1 MTARA
6 LTVARKDLTDLARSK
21 LLWVAALIMLAL
33 TVPETYNR
41 ATDSWNVFVDST
53 QNRLLVPFVLFA
65 GPVAIVAAYA
75 SIAGE
80 RESGSLRV
88 LLSFPTDRG
97 AVLLGKALSR
107 TVLLLTL
114 SLGTYLVLGGVLIQT
129 YGTFDGAEYL
139 LDAGLL
145 AAFTFAWAGL
155 SVGVSAAVATKVRA
169 IAVLF
174 GTYLALGPLDLW
186 RATVVRLVGMVV
198 EGPGFDP
205 STLRSL
211 TNAGSET
218 PEWYLYVGRLNPV
231 EATLAAND
239 WTSYVLTPSVWSTGP
254 TTLAHNVFGVA
265 AVLAWG
271 VVPLAIGYWRFGR
284 ADLG

>member
-6 LTVARKDLTDLARSK
+6 LTIARKDLTDLSRSK
-21 LLWVAALIMLAL
+21 LLWGAALVMLAVS
-33 TVPETYNR
+33 VPQTHDR
-41 ATDSWNVFVDST
+41 ATDSWNVLVDST
-53 QNRLLVPFVLFA
+53 QDQLLVPFVLFG

-75 SIAGE
+75 AVAGE

-107 TVLLLTL
+107 TVVLLAV
-114 SLGTYLVLGGVLIQT
+114 SLGTYLVLGGVLIQA
-129 YGTFDGAEYL
+129 YGTLDGVECL
-139 LDAGLL
+139 LGAGLL
-145 AAFTFAWAGL
+145 AAYTFAWAGL

-169 IAVLF
+169 VTLLF
-174 GTYLALGPLDLW
+174 GLYLFTGPLNLW
-186 RATVVRLVGMVV
+186 RATVVRAVGTVV

-205 STLRSL
+205 SRLNGL
-211 TNAGSET
+211 TNASPDA

-231 EATLAAND
+231 QATLAATD
-239 WTSYVLTPSVWSTGP
+239 WTSHVLTASRWSARHE
-254 TTLAHNVFGVA
+254 TLAHNAFGLVA
-265 AVLAWG
+265 VVAWG
-271 VVPLAIGYWRFGR
+271 LVPLAIGYWRFSG

>member
-21 LLWVAALIMLAL
+21 LLWGAALVMLAVS
-33 TVPETYNR
+33 VPQTYDR
-41 ATDSWNVFVDST
+41 ATDSWDVLVDST
-53 QNRLLVPFVLFA
+53 QEQLLIPFVLFG

-75 SIAGE
+75 SVAGE

-97 AVLLGKALSR
+97 TVLLGKAVSR
-107 TVLLLTL
+107 TLVLLAV
-114 SLGTYLVLGGVLIQT
+114 SLGTYLVLGGVLIQA
-129 YGTFDGAEYL
+129 YGTLDGVEYL
-139 LDAGLL
+139 VDAGLL

-169 IAVLF
+169 VALLF
-174 GTYLALGPLDLW
+174 GLYLVLGPLDLW
-186 RATVVRLVGMVV
+186 RATVVRAVGMIV

-205 STLRSL
+205 SGLSTLTS
-211 TNAGSET
+211 ASPDA

-231 EATLAAND
+231 QATLAATD
-239 WTSYVLTPSVWSTGP
+239 WTSHVLTASRWSAQYN
-254 TTLAHNVFGVA
+254 TLAHNAFGLA
-265 AVLAWG
+265 AILAWG
-271 VVPLAIGYWRFGR
+271 LVPLAVGYWRFGR

>member
-1 MTARA
+1 MSARA
-6 LTVARKDLTDLARSK
+6 LTIARKDLTDLARSK
-21 LLWVAALIMLAL
+21 LLWGAALVMLAL
-33 TVPETYNR
+33 TVPQTYDE
-41 ATDSWNVFVDST
+41 ATSSWDVLVDGT
-53 QNRLLVPFVLFA
+53 QDQLLIPFVLFA

-75 SIAGE
+75 SVAGE

-107 TVLLLTL
+107 TLLLL
-114 SLGTYLVLGGVLIQT
+114 AVSLGTYLVLGGVLIQA
-129 YGTFDGAEYL
+129 YGTLDGAEYL

-169 IAVLF
+169 VAVLF
-174 GTYLALGPLDLW
+174 GLYLALGPLALW
-186 RATVVRLVGMVV
+186 KATVVRLVGALV

-205 STLRSL
+205 SELRGL

-231 EATLAAND
+231 QATLAAND
-239 WTSYVLTPSVWSTGP
+239 WTSHSLTPSAWSTGHGSL
-254 TTLAHNVFGVA
+254 THNAFGVA
-265 AVLAWG
+265 AVVAWG